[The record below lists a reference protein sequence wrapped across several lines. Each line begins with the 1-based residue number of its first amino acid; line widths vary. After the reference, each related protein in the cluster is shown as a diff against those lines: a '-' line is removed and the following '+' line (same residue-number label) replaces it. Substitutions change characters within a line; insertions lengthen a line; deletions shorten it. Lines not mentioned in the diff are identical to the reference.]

1 MSALVHVGLER
12 IGSYLWMLGFLEI
25 NYEEGSG
32 RRCQARTGPRTHT
45 AHRSPTPTGVAPS
58 SARDNA
64 SVPSASRSIIS
75 SSCPWKT
82 RRLSDAGTGSVGVRV
97 QGTRQ

>member
-45 AHRSPTPTGVAPS
+45 AHRSPTPTGVFPLAAKGMSCRVRGPRDVSATAPWAIPRTRTASPTKPATHS
-58 SARDNA
+58 S
-64 SVPSASRSIIS
+64 
-75 SSCPWKT
+75 
-82 RRLSDAGTGSVGVRV
+82 TGSR
-97 QGTRQ
+97 